1 MKLINNSKL
10 ALTHGIPSQS
20 NKDFYK
26 LGIGEVLEVPDEVA
40 KLWLKFDGVK
50 EYAEPADIK
59 KAEDEAKAKEAELE
73 EANNKIAELET
84 KLKELEANK
93 DKKAEDEAKAKEASN
108 KKAAK
113 NK

>member
-10 ALTHGIPSQS
+10 VLTHGIPSQD

-26 LGIGEVLEVPDEVA
+26 LGIGEVLDVPDEIG

-73 EANNKIAELET
+73 EANNKIAELEA
-84 KLKELEANK
+84 KLKELEADKDNK
-93 DKKAEDEAKAKEASN
+93 KEDEAKAKEAAT
-108 KKAAK
+108 KKAPK